1 MTSLEKSYSQLK
13 NANVR
18 VEKFKNEIIFLYQLS
33 PGICSQSYGIEV
45 AKLASLPSKVLI
57 RAKEILTVLETQS
70 QQGNRARINAL
81 ITIQDHLTH
90 HEETRS

>member
-1 MTSLEKSYSQLK
+1 
-13 NANVR
+13 

-45 AKLASLPSKVLI
+45 AKLANLPSKVLV

-70 QQGNRARINAL
+70 QQGSRARINAL
-81 ITIQDHLTH
+81 ITVQDHLIPRG
-90 HEETRS
+90 ETESPKSFTSVEDTTN